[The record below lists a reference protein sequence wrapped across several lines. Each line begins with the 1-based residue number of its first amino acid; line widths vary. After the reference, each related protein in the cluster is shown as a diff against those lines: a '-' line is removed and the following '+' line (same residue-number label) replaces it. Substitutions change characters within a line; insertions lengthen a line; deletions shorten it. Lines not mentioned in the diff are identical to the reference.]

1 LPARVGLVLVV
12 AVLAVLV
19 LMGQPPA
26 PRLVLSVASPLPS
39 AAPPA
44 SPLAVSDGADLDAD
58 IGAVMVISWRG
69 SVGWPSVRQLMTAD
83 HIGGVLLF
91 TPNFGGSP
99 AGVRAWSDDLNA
111 LATQMCAQHPMLVM
125 LDEEGGEVAN
135 VKASFAPPWPVQMAA
150 RGPAGVRE
158 LERVNGAGLRAAGVD
173 LNLAPVADVRY
184 NPGDA
189 VIGGRSFGASPSVV
203 APLVDAAVRG
213 LHDGGVGAT
222 VKHFPGLGGAAGD
235 PHVAIPTDPESEATW
250 ERVQEPAFAAG
261 IAAGADAVMVTAMY
275 APGLGA
281 GSVPAMFSA
290 PVVGRLRS
298 QLNFGGV
305 IMSDSLSM
313 GGIGARWSL
322 QQAAVMALAAG
333 NDMLLLGNGDLAYE
347 ASAIAAVRAAVLSG
361 RLDRARLHE
370 SAMRV
375 NALRDRWG
383 RAFAP
388 CRTPISAGWAGSA

>member
-1 LPARVGLVLVV
+1 MGAQVGLVLVV
-12 AVLAVLV
+12 VVLAGLVLV
-19 LMGQPPA
+19 GRPPA
-26 PRLVLSVASPLPS
+26 AQVLVSASTPAPIASPV
-39 AAPPA
+39 
-44 SPLAVSDGADLDAD
+44 PLSDGADLDAD
-58 IGAVMVISWRG
+58 IGALMVISWRA
-69 SVGWPSVRQLMTAD
+69 SVGWASVRALMAQD
-83 HIGGVLLF
+83 HIGGILLF
-91 TPNFGGSP
+91 TPNFGGTP
-99 AGVRAWSDDLNA
+99 AGVLSWSNYLHA
-111 LATQMCAQHPMLVM
+111 LDAELCAQHPTLVM

-135 VKASFAPPWPVQMAA
+135 VKAAFAPPWPVDMAA
-150 RGPAGVRE
+150 RGPAAVRE
-158 LERVNGAGLRAAGVD
+158 LERLNGAGLRAAGVD

-184 NPGDA
+184 NPNDA
-189 VIGGRSFGASPSVV
+189 VIGGRSFGSSTSLV

-235 PHVAIPTDPESEATW
+235 PHVAIPTDRESEATW
-250 ERVQEPAFAAG
+250 ARVQEPAFAAG

-281 GSVPAMFSA
+281 GALPAIFSSA
-290 PVVGRLRS
+290 VVSRLRT
-298 QLNFGGV
+298 QLGFSGV
-305 IMSDSLSM
+305 IISDSLSM

-361 RLDRARLHE
+361 KLDRTKIHE
-370 SAMRV
+370 SAVRV

-383 RAFAP
+383 RTLGP
-388 CRTPISAGWAGSA
+388 CRTPITAGLAAAA

>member
-1 LPARVGLVLVV
+1 MGARLGLVLVV
-12 AVLAVLV
+12 VVLAALV
-19 LMGQPPA
+19 VVGRPVEPQF
-26 PRLVLSVASPLPS
+26 VLSATSPSPFS
-39 AAPPA
+39 GAAIP
-44 SPLAVSDGADLDAD
+44 VSDGADLDAD
-58 IGAVMVISWRG
+58 IGSLMVISWRG
-69 SVGWPSVRQLMTAD
+69 SVGWSSVHALMARD

-91 TPNFGGSP
+91 TPNFGGAP
-99 AGVRAWSDDLNA
+99 AGVMAWSNHLQA
-111 LATQMCAQHPMLVM
+111 LATETCAIHPMLVM

-135 VKASFAPPWPVQMAA
+135 VKAPFAPPWPVVMASK
-150 RGPAGVRE
+150 GPSGVRE
-158 LERVNGAGLRAAGVD
+158 LERVNGEGLRAAGVD

-184 NPGDA
+184 NPGDG

-250 ERVQEPAFAAG
+250 TRVQVPAFAAG

-290 PVVGRLRS
+290 PVVSRLRT
-298 QLNFGGV
+298 QLGFTGV

-313 GGIGARWSL
+313 GGIEARWSL

-361 RLDRARLHE
+361 RLDRGRVHE

-383 RAFAP
+383 RRFAP
-388 CRTPISAGWAGSA
+388 CRTPITS